1 MRTESS
7 ICNPL
12 HDLQAPDG
20 AELVDLRM
28 RCGLTQAAAGQLI
41 GIAGKDWSRYECG
54 ARRMPAATW
63 ACLLL
68 SLDVHPHL
76 VAARRSPVL

>member
-1 MRTESS
+1 MQTESS

-20 AELVDLRM
+20 PELVDLRM

-54 ARRMPAATW
+54 ARRMHVSTW

-68 SLDVHPHL
+68 TLGMHPRL
-76 VAARRSPVL
+76 TVTTRAR